1 MLEASLQ
8 QIIATSTDFNALA
21 GTRLYPVLLPE
32 DPALPAA
39 TYQRIFT
46 TPLYALDGRV
56 NFTEVRI
63 QFDTWA
69 NDYGQAKQLMVA
81 INAAIDNFSGKL
93 SDGTQVFGIQ
103 LDTCNDLYEDAA
115 RIYRCSADYLIQF
128 AG

>member
-8 QIIATSTDFNALA
+8 KIITSSTDFNTLA
-21 GTRLYPVLLPE
+21 GTKLHPILLPE

-39 TYQRIFT
+39 TYQQIAR
-46 TPLYALDGRV
+46 TPLYTLDGRV

-69 NDYGQAKQLMVA
+69 NDYGQAKQLMAA
-81 INAAIDNFSGKL
+81 INAAIDNFSGQL

-115 RIYRCSADYLIQF
+115 RIYRCTADYLIQY